1 MRRAA
6 ALLAQRLAPGAAAL
20 EICQPSTSVAA
31 PGVWARA
38 VTSTAAARAPVHPE
52 EELYNRQRQF
62 IILGNRVP
70 TAAPDTWVAPNAV
83 VVGDVDLYERTSIW
97 YGCVLRGDLNR
108 VKVGA
113 FTNVQDR
120 TVITAARS
128 SPTGLPAATI
138 IGRNVTIGQ
147 GCLLR
152 STTVE
157 DEAVV
162 GDKCVLL
169 EGSLV
174 EKNAVL
180 APGSVLPPGR
190 RIPSGELWA
199 GSPAKFVRKL
209 TKDEKA
215 EIPTLANSMF
225 RLADAHSEEFLPYS
239 SAYAEAEN
247 LRAILKPGAAL
258 AEGTKLDKGS
268 TNAEL

>member
-6 ALLAQRLAPGAAAL
+6 ALLAQRLAPGVAAL
-20 EICQPSTSVAA
+20 EICQPSTSAAA
-31 PGVWARA
+31 PAVWVRA
-38 VTSTAAARAPVHPE
+38 VTTTAAARAPVHPE

-70 TAAPDTWVAPNAV
+70 TTAPDTWVAPNAV

-128 SPTGLPAATI
+128 SPTGLPAATV

-157 DEAVV
+157 DESVI

-215 EIPTLANSMF
+215 DIPTLANSMF
-225 RLADAHSEEFLPYS
+225 RLADAHSEEFLPHA
-239 SAYAEAEN
+239 SAYEEAEA
-247 LRAILKPGAAL
+247 LRAILKPDAAL
-258 AEGTKLDKGS
+258 VEGARLEKAAA
-268 TNAEL
+268 AEL